1 MLGSSGSGDQLG
13 VIPTAISWLYRG
25 IGEQK
30 QKSGARFSVRVSAVQ
45 IAGAAENLRDLLK
58 DHAKGK
64 AERAGT
70 GEEKRQVMLQNRK
83 KRATHDGKWWAAK
96 NDDEFVEHLS
106 SWYSM
111 M

>member
-70 GEEKRQVMLQNRK
+70 GEEKRQGHAAEQEKTSYARWKVVGRK
-83 KRATHDGKWWAAK
+83 
-96 NDDEFVEHLS
+96 E
-106 SWYSM
+106 
-111 M
+111 